1 MKMPFVC
8 KLKIVYKTELIDYIL
23 LIEFTVAN
31 HKWINIKLI
40 CIFKIASIPRESHE
54 NWDQIPIYYRFR
66 NRYAQSRWM
75 YSVNLHRLKIAV
87 IFWVSLIP
95 MDIRKFNNSATNPQ
109 EFNSGFYL
117 RFSAPN
123 SHWNHKYARENIAWK
138 CTYCCYCVS
147 ILFHLCA
154 TV

>member
-54 NWDQIPIYYRFR
+54 N
-66 NRYAQSRWM
+66 
-75 YSVNLHRLKIAV
+75 
-87 IFWVSLIP
+87 
-95 MDIRKFNNSATNPQ
+95 
-109 EFNSGFYL
+109 
-117 RFSAPN
+117 
-123 SHWNHKYARENIAWK
+123 
-138 CTYCCYCVS
+138 
-147 ILFHLCA
+147 
-154 TV
+154 